1 MTTPTTPAAPA
12 VTTPP
17 KNGAHP
23 AQPQQPV
30 TPPAGAAPPPDATG
44 AELKQWQE
52 RATKAEQL
60 AAQKTR
66 EEIINRRKYEGERK
80 TFAEKLKLADEHAQL
95 KKHANIDPER
105 AAKALWGDN
114 WYERLTAIKVN
125 GGAPTADSIALEMET
140 REQALRKEFDERDQ
154 KRAQEQ
160 QQAEQRALDARVRN
174 FRTEL
179 LEQVKAK
186 GAEYPLTAQQFKSPE
201 AHADAVFN
209 FIVNEHQR
217 STQKDEDG
225 NVVRQGRAM
234 SFDEAAAAL
243 EEQLFAIADRAA
255 GNEKY
260 AEKLRAKL
268 TPAKTPATLPPVVK
282 SSPVL
287 QQGQSSQSSQQ
298 ARRTLGN
305 DLTGSTPS
313 APSTYRSEEQRT
325 ADALAAYE
333 RNKKT

>member
-1 MTTPTTPAAPA
+1 MTTPITPTAAVPANGVKPATAATPAVPA
-12 VTTPP
+12 ATP
-17 KNGAHP
+17 A
-23 AQPQQPV
+23 
-30 TPPAGAAPPPDATG
+30 AAPPPDATA
-44 AELKQWQE
+44 AELKQWRE
-52 RATKAEQL
+52 RAEKAEQT

-95 KKHANIDPER
+95 LKHAGINP
-105 AAKALWGDN
+105 AAVAKKLWGDQ
-114 WYERLTAIKVN
+114 WYEKLTAINVN

-154 KRAQEQ
+154 KRVQAQ

-174 FRTEL
+174 FKGEL
-179 LEQVKAK
+179 LEAVKAK
-186 GAEYPLTAQQFKSPE
+186 GAEFPLTAQQFKTPE
-201 AHADAVFN
+201 QHAEAVFN
-209 FIVNEHQR
+209 FIVNEHAR
-217 STQKDEDG
+217 TTQKDPETG
-225 NVVRQGRAM
+225 EVLRQGRAM

-243 EEQLFAIADRAA
+243 EEQLYGIAERAA
-255 GNEKY
+255 ADPKY
-260 AEKLRAKL
+260 VEKLRAKL
-268 TPAKTPATLPPVVK
+268 TPPKTPGTVPSVVK

-305 DLTGSTPS
+305 DLTGSTPP

-333 RNKKT
+333 RTKKT